1 MIRIGQGVDVHRFDE
16 SRPLILAGVRISD
29 RGGLEGHSD
38 ADVVLHAITDAILG
52 AIAAG
57 DIGEHFPSHDERWKE
72 VSSERFVEHACNLL
86 FAAGGSLTS
95 IDVTVIA
102 EQPKL
107 APHRQAMRQ
116 SLATLLG
123 LEIDR
128 VSLKATTTDGLGFLG
143 RAEGICAMALATVNL
158 GRIDTTLSA
167 PADAPTP

>member
-1 MIRIGQGVDVHRFDE
+1 MIRTGQGVDVHRFDE
-16 SRPLILAGVRISD
+16 SQPLILAGVRISD

-57 DIGEHFPSHDERWKE
+57 DIGEHFPSHDERWKNA
-72 VSSERFVEHACNLL
+72 SSERFVEHACNLL
-86 FAAGGSLTS
+86 FAAAGNLIS
-95 IDVTVIA
+95 IDVTIIA
-102 EQPKL
+102 EQPKF

-116 SLATLLG
+116 SLAKILG

-128 VSLKATTTDGLGFLG
+128 ISVKATTTDGLGFLG

-158 GRIDTTLSA
+158 GGTGTTLPP
-167 PADAPTP
+167 PAGAPTP